1 MKKLILSAFVLLG
14 ASTVSNA
21 QTPNPVKVKV
31 NVILKSFQSIEI
43 GSGAQNGETGYGDV
57 VTLTYANAENYRNG
71 VSALINNQLKVTS
84 VGTGFKVKA
93 NLSNINL
100 TRTSSAGV
108 EKIPANEI
116 LEIEVGKNLAGVT
129 EGRTVDVNGPEW
141 DLSAVSSGQASVL
154 DQELDVK
161 YFGKPI
167 SDSQL
172 KQYFNNVG
180 NQAISYRVDVTY
192 EVVPN

>member
-1 MKKLILSAFVLLG
+1 MKKLILSTFVLLG

-21 QTPNPVKVKV
+21 QTANPVKVKV
-31 NVILKSFQSIEI
+31 NVNLNSFQSIEI
-43 GSGAQNGETGYGDV
+43 GSGAQNSEAGYGDV

-71 VSALINNQLKVTS
+71 VSVLVNNQLKVTS
-84 VGTGFKVKA
+84 VGSGYKVKA

-100 TRTSSAGV
+100 TRTSSSGV
-108 EKIPANEI
+108 ETIPANEI
-116 LEIEVGKNLAGVT
+116 LQIEVGKNLAGVT
-129 EGRTVDVNGPEW
+129 SGRTVDVNGPEW
-141 DLSAVSSGQASVL
+141 NLSPVSSGQASVL
-154 DQELDVK
+154 DEELDVK

-172 KQYFNNVG
+172 KAYFNNVG
-180 NQAISYRVDVTY
+180 KQAIAYTVDVTY

>member
-21 QTPNPVKVKV
+21 QTTNPVKVKV
-31 NVILKSFQSIEI
+31 NVNLNSFQSIEI
-43 GSGAQNGETGYGDV
+43 GSGAQNGQTGYGDV

-71 VSALINNQLKVTS
+71 VSTLINNQLKVTS
-84 VGTGFKVKA
+84 VGSGFKVKA

-108 EKIPANEI
+108 ETIPANEI

-129 EGRTVDVNGPEW
+129 SGRTVDVNGPEW
-141 DLSAVSSGQASVL
+141 NLSAVSSGQSSVL

-161 YFGKPI
+161 YFGRPI
-167 SDSQL
+167 SDSKL

-180 NQAISYRVDVTY
+180 RQAIAYTVDVTY